1 MDEVPIKTTI
11 STYSQ
16 LFRFQWGL
24 FCALIQP
31 FVRPSIASFYCTSSH
46 SAKRPIL
53 LQEATSQQK
62 GSEVYN
68 ESDMMMLLLVLGGC
82 GWYSSSQLNDMERR
96 RMKLNDRFLITTTL
110 GPDLI
115 LFRECFLP
123 HRHSFIHSQSPH
135 AHTWKKYTT

>member
-1 MDEVPIKTTI
+1 MRTH
-11 STYSQ
+11 ST
-16 LFRFQWGL
+16 
-24 FCALIQP
+24 
-31 FVRPSIASFYCTSSH
+31 VRPSVRPSHPFIAQ
-46 SAKRPIL
+46 A
-53 LQEATSQQK
+53 ATPQNVRFFFRRQPANQPASQQK

-68 ESDMMMLLLVLGGC
+68 ESDMMRLLLVLGGC

-135 AHTWKKYTT
+135 AHTWNKYTTYVE